1 MTGCWKRRSTPLAQ
15 CVRPIRSGEQSG
27 LASPSPASL
36 YLLFLL
42 ESKRRVNFLRGFL
55 LSYDLRSL
63 CSHGR
68 RLGFLGR
75 PPGLL
80 EDGELHRHEAAGRR
94 PAGEYTRCVG
104 PKGMDKMMA
113 SANGEVII
121 TILQAVPYSGEDL
134 GDPRMYVER
143 EEIEFITKTLN
154 CLPIANV
161 EHFREE
167 KLGLANC
174 VEGGLGWVWEDGSDK
189 GHGQDGD

>member
-55 LSYDLRSL
+55 LLYDLRSL

-75 PPGLL
+75 PPGAPRRRRATSTRS
-80 EDGELHRHEAAGRR
+80 GGTTSGRR
-94 PAGEYTRCVG
+94 IYTLR
-104 PKGMDKMMA
+104 
-113 SANGEVII
+113 
-121 TILQAVPYSGEDL
+121 EDL

-174 VEGGLGWVWEDGSDK
+174 VEGGLGWVWEDGRDK